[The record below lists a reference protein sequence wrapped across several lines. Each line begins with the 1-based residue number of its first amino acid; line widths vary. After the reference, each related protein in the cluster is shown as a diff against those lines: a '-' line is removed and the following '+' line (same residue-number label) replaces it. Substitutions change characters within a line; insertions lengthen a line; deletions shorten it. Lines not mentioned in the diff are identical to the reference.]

1 MAAAAC
7 LEISWC
13 SLSAAIL
20 GIEGVE
26 GSWLVSGGEGEG
38 EGEGDDCEWECERD
52 CDRLLEDE

>member
-13 SLSAAIL
+13 NLSAAIL

-26 GSWLVSGGEGEG
+26 GSRLVSGGEGEG
-38 EGEGDDCEWECERD
+38 EGETEEWECECERD
-52 CDRLLEDE
+52 WDRLLEDE